1 MGRNSGDHRQSRAA
15 AGVMLVRL
23 PDAEWQHVDGL
34 KSVLAALD
42 DIYGGP
48 RYVGGAVRDTLLDLP
63 VSDVDIATVLLPD
76 EVINRLEAAGINA
89 IPTGIEH
96 GTVTAA
102 VDGKNYEIT
111 TLRRDVATDGRR
123 ATVAFATDWQ
133 EDAARRDFT
142 INALYADP
150 KSGEIFDYFDGL
162 SDLEAR
168 RLRFI
173 GDANQRI
180 AEDFLR
186 ILRYFRF
193 LARYGEGQI
202 DGDAIKACAVGAHGL
217 TALSR
222 ERIAQELTRILGL
235 KNPVA
240 SVGLMI
246 DNGIFTP
253 FLPELS
259 GSAVDDLLHL
269 VEREAQFAQPVSLPA
284 RFLALLIRDIVAADK
299 VAARLKLSNKM
310 REGFAQRLRAGVPTP
325 FNVRAIA
332 YGADIDTARDAVML
346 YAVDADVPECLA
358 RLEQWDIPT
367 LVIKGGELISIG
379 LPPGPLVAKTLQAI
393 ESSWITQDFPDTTRQ
408 RELAVQ
414 MVNAA
419 LAALRVRT

>member
-1 MGRNSGDHRQSRAA
+1 MGRDGGDNRQSRAA
-15 AGVMLVRL
+15 AGMTPVRL
-23 PDAEWQHVDGL
+23 PSAAWQHADGL
-34 KSVLAALD
+34 KRILAALD
-42 DIYGGP
+42 DAYGGP
-48 RYVGGAVRDTLLDLP
+48 RYVGGAVRDTLLGLP
-63 VSDVDIATVLLPD
+63 VTDVDIATALLPN
-76 EVINRLEAAGINA
+76 EVINRLEASEIKA

-123 ATVAFATDWQ
+123 ATVAFATDWH

-150 KSGEIFDYFDGL
+150 KSGEVFDYFDGL
-162 SDLEAR
+162 SDLKAR

-193 LARYGEGQI
+193 LARYDGGQM
-202 DGDAIKACAVGAHGL
+202 DADAIQACAGGAHGL

-222 ERIAQELTRILGL
+222 ERIAQELTRILSL
-235 KNPVA
+235 KDPVA
-240 SVGLMI
+240 SVALMI
-246 DNGIFTP
+246 ANGIFTP

-259 GSAVDDLLHL
+259 ANAANDLQRL
-269 VEREAQFAQPVSLPA
+269 VEREAQCAQPISLPA
-284 RFLALLIRDIVAADK
+284 RFLALLTRDIVAVDK

-310 REGFAQRLRAGVPTP
+310 REGLTQRLRANVPTP
-325 FNVRAIA
+325 ANVRAIA
-332 YGADIDTARDAVML
+332 YRADIDTARDAAML
-346 YAVDADVPECLA
+346 YSVEANLLECLA

-367 LVIKGGELISIG
+367 LSIKGGELIAMG
-379 LPPGPLVAKTLQAI
+379 LPAGPLVAKTLQAI
-393 ESSWITQDFPDTTRQ
+393 EAAWIEEDFPDAARQ
-408 RELAVQ
+408 RALAIQ
-414 MVNAA
+414 MVNAV
-419 LAALRVRT
+419 LLEKT

>member
-1 MGRNSGDHRQSRAA
+1 MTPA
-15 AGVMLVRL
+15 RL
-23 PDAEWQHVDGL
+23 PDSAWQHADGL
-34 KSVLAALD
+34 KKILAALD
-42 DIYGGP
+42 DAYGGP
-48 RYVGGAVRDTLLDLP
+48 RYVGGAVRDTLLGLP
-63 VSDVDIATVLLPD
+63 VSDIDIATALLPN
-76 EVINRLEAAGINA
+76 EVINRLQDAGIKA

-142 INALYADP
+142 INALYAAP
-150 KSGEIFDYFDGL
+150 KSGEVFDYFDGL
-162 SDLEAR
+162 NDLEAR

-193 LARYGEGQI
+193 LARYGGGQM
-202 DGDAIKACAVGAHGL
+202 DADAIQACANGAHGL

-222 ERIAQELTRILGL
+222 ERIAQELTRILAL
-235 KNPVA
+235 KDPVA
-240 SVGLMI
+240 SVALMI
-246 DNGIFTP
+246 ANGIFTP

-259 GSAVDDLLHL
+259 ASAANDLQRL
-269 VEREAQFAQPVSLPA
+269 VEREAQYAQPVSLPA
-284 RFLALLIRDIVAADK
+284 RFLALLTRDILAVDK

-310 REGFAQRLRAGVPTP
+310 REGFAQRLRTDAPTP
-325 FNVRAIA
+325 ANIRAIA
-332 YGADIDTARDAVML
+332 YRADIDTARDAAML
-346 YAVDADVPECLA
+346 YAGEADLPECLA

-367 LVIKGGELISIG
+367 LSIKGGELIAMG
-379 LPPGPLVAKTLQAI
+379 LPAGPLVAKTLQAVEAAWI
-393 ESSWITQDFPDTTRQ
+393 EADFPDAARQ
-408 RELAVQ
+408 RALATQ

-419 LAALRVRT
+419 LPRKT

>member
-1 MGRNSGDHRQSRAA
+1 MTPA
-15 AGVMLVRL
+15 RL
-23 PDAEWQHVDGL
+23 PDSAWQHADGL
-34 KSVLAALD
+34 KKILAALD
-42 DIYGGP
+42 DAYGGP
-48 RYVGGAVRDTLLDLP
+48 RYVGGAVRDTLLGLP
-63 VSDVDIATVLLPD
+63 VSDIDIATALLPN
-76 EVINRLEAAGINA
+76 EVINRLQDAGIKA

-142 INALYADP
+142 INALYAAP
-150 KSGEIFDYFDGL
+150 KSGEVFDYFDGL
-162 SDLEAR
+162 NDLEAR

-193 LARYGEGQI
+193 LARYGGGQM
-202 DGDAIKACAVGAHGL
+202 DADAIQACANGAHGL

-222 ERIAQELTRILGL
+222 ERIAQELTRILAL
-235 KNPVA
+235 KDPVA
-240 SVGLMI
+240 SVALMI
-246 DNGIFTP
+246 ANGIFTP

-259 GSAVDDLLHL
+259 ASAANDLQRL
-269 VEREAQFAQPVSLPA
+269 VEREAQYAQPVSLPA
-284 RFLALLIRDIVAADK
+284 RFLALLTRDIVAVDK

-310 REGFAQRLRAGVPTP
+310 REGFAQRLRADAPTP
-325 FNVRAIA
+325 ANIRAIA
-332 YGADIDTARDAVML
+332 YRADIDTARDAAML
-346 YAVDADVPECLA
+346 YAGEADLPECLA

-367 LVIKGGELISIG
+367 LSIKGGELIAMG
-379 LPPGPLVAKTLQAI
+379 LPAGPMVAKTLQAVEAAWI
-393 ESSWITQDFPDTTRQ
+393 EADFPDAARQ
-408 RELAVQ
+408 RALATQ

-419 LAALRVRT
+419 LPRKT

>member
-1 MGRNSGDHRQSRAA
+1 MGCDGGDHRQSGATTGMKPA
-15 AGVMLVRL
+15 RL
-23 PDAEWQHVDGL
+23 PDSAWQHADGL
-34 KSVLAALD
+34 KSVLAALED
-42 DIYGGP
+42 VYGGP
-48 RYVGGAVRDTLLDLP
+48 RYVGGAVRDTLLGLP
-63 VSDVDIATVLLPD
+63 VSDVDIATALLPN
-76 EVINRLEAAGINA
+76 EVINRLQDAGIKA

-123 ATVAFATDWQ
+123 ATVAFAADWQ

-142 INALYADP
+142 INALYAAP
-150 KSGEIFDYFDGL
+150 KSGEVFDYFDGL
-162 SDLEAR
+162 NDLEAR

-193 LARYGEGQI
+193 LARYGGGQM
-202 DGDAIKACAVGAHGL
+202 DADAIQACANGAHGL

-222 ERIAQELTRILGL
+222 ERIAQELTRILAL
-235 KNPVA
+235 KDPVA
-240 SVGLMI
+240 SVALMI
-246 DNGIFTP
+246 ANGIFTP

-259 GSAVDDLLHL
+259 ASAANDLQRL
-269 VEREAQFAQPVSLPA
+269 VEREAQYAQPVSLPA
-284 RFLALLIRDIVAADK
+284 RFLALLTRDIVAVDK

-310 REGFAQRLRAGVPTP
+310 REGFAQRLRADAPTP
-325 FNVRAIA
+325 ANIRAIA
-332 YGADIDTARDAVML
+332 YRADIDTARDAAML
-346 YAVDADVPECLA
+346 YAGEADLPECLA

-367 LVIKGGELISIG
+367 LSIKGGELIAMG
-379 LPPGPLVAKTLQAI
+379 LPAGPLVAITLQAVEAAWI
-393 ESSWITQDFPDTTRQ
+393 EADFPDAARQ
-408 RELAVQ
+408 RALATQ

-419 LAALRVRT
+419 LPRKT

>member
-1 MGRNSGDHRQSRAA
+1 MGRDGGDHRQSRAA
-15 AGVMLVRL
+15 VGMTPVRL
-23 PDAEWQHVDGL
+23 PDAKWQHADGL

-42 DIYGGP
+42 DVYGGP
-48 RYVGGAVRDTLLDLP
+48 RYVGGAVRDTLVGLP
-63 VSDVDIATVLLPD
+63 VSDVDIATALLPD
-76 EVINRLEAAGINA
+76 EVINRLEAAGIKA

-133 EDAARRDFT
+133 EDASRRDFT

-150 KSGEIFDYFDGL
+150 KSGEVFDYFDGL
-162 SDLEAR
+162 GDLEAR

-173 GDANQRI
+173 GDAHQRI

-186 ILRYFRF
+186 IR
-193 LARYGEGQI
+193 
-202 DGDAIKACAVGAHGL
+202 ACAVGAHGL

-222 ERIAQELTRILGL
+222 ERIAQELSRLLGL
-235 KNPVA
+235 NNPVA
-240 SVGLMI
+240 SVDLMI
-246 DNGIFTP
+246 RNGIFTP

-259 GSAVDDLLHL
+259 GSAADDLRRL
-269 VEREAQFAQPVSLPA
+269 VEREAQFAHPVSLPA
-284 RFLALLIRDIVAADK
+284 RFLALLTRDNVAVDK

-310 REGFAQRLRAGVPTP
+310 REGFGHRLRAGVPNP

-346 YAVDADVPECLA
+346 YAGDADVPECLA

-367 LVIKGGELISIG
+367 FVIKGGELISMG

-393 ESSWITQDFPDTTRQ
+393 EAAWIAENFPDVARQ

-414 MVNAA
+414 GVNAA
-419 LAALRVRT
+419 LADPNQSN

>member
-1 MGRNSGDHRQSRAA
+1 MKPA
-15 AGVMLVRL
+15 RL
-23 PDAEWQHVDGL
+23 PDSAWQHADGL
-34 KSVLAALD
+34 KKILAALD
-42 DIYGGP
+42 DAYGGP
-48 RYVGGAVRDTLLDLP
+48 RYVGGAVRDTLLGLP
-63 VSDVDIATVLLPD
+63 VSDIDIATALLPN
-76 EVINRLEAAGINA
+76 EVINRLQDAGIKA

-142 INALYADP
+142 INALYAAP
-150 KSGEIFDYFDGL
+150 KSGEVFDYFDGL
-162 SDLEAR
+162 NDLEAR

-193 LARYGEGQI
+193 LARYGGGQM
-202 DGDAIKACAVGAHGL
+202 DADAIQACANGAHGL

-222 ERIAQELTRILGL
+222 ERIAQELTRILAL
-235 KNPVA
+235 KDPVA
-240 SVGLMI
+240 SVALMI
-246 DNGIFTP
+246 ANGIFTP

-259 GSAVDDLLHL
+259 ASAANDLQRL
-269 VEREAQFAQPVSLPA
+269 VEREAQYAQPVSLPA
-284 RFLALLIRDIVAADK
+284 RFLALLTRDILAVDK

-310 REGFAQRLRAGVPTP
+310 REGFAQRLRTDAPTP
-325 FNVRAIA
+325 ANIRAIA
-332 YGADIDTARDAVML
+332 YRADIDTARDAAML
-346 YAVDADVPECLA
+346 YAGEADLPECLA

-367 LVIKGGELISIG
+367 LSIKGGELIAMG
-379 LPPGPLVAKTLQAI
+379 LPAGPLVAITLQAVEAAWI
-393 ESSWITQDFPDTTRQ
+393 EGDFPDAARQ
-408 RELAVQ
+408 RALATQ

-419 LAALRVRT
+419 LPRKT

>member
-1 MGRNSGDHRQSRAA
+1 MGRDGGDHRQSRAA
-15 AGVMLVRL
+15 AGMTPARL
-23 PDAEWQHVDGL
+23 PDAVWQHTEGL
-34 KSVLAALD
+34 KKLLAALD
-42 DIYGGP
+42 DAHGGP
-48 RYVGGAVRDTLLDLP
+48 RYVGGAVRDTLLGLP
-63 VSDVDIATVLLPD
+63 VSDIDIATVLLPN
-76 EVINRLEAAGINA
+76 EVMKRLQDTGIKA

-150 KSGEIFDYFDGL
+150 KSGEVFDYFDGI

-180 AEDFLR
+180 AEDYLR

-193 LARYGEGQI
+193 LARYGGGQI
-202 DGDAIKACAVGAHGL
+202 DADAIQACANGAHGL

-222 ERIAQELTRILGL
+222 ERIAQELTRILAL
-235 KNPVA
+235 KDPVA
-240 SVGLMI
+240 SVTLMI
-246 DNGIFTP
+246 ANGIFTP

-259 GSAVDDLLHL
+259 ANADNDLLRL
-269 VEREAQFAQPVSLPA
+269 IEREAQCAQPVSLPA
-284 RFLALLIRDIVAADK
+284 RFLALLTRDIVAVDK

-310 REGFAQRLRAGVPTP
+310 REGFAQRLHADAPTP
-325 FNVRAIA
+325 ANIRAIA
-332 YGADIDTARDAVML
+332 YRADIDTARDAAML
-346 YAVDADVPECLA
+346 YASDTELPECVA
-358 RLEQWDIPT
+358 RLEQWNVPT
-367 LVIKGGELISIG
+367 LSIKGGELIAMG
-379 LPPGPLVAKTLQAI
+379 LPAGPLVAKTLQAI
-393 ESSWITQDFPDTTRQ
+393 EAAWIQEGFPDAARQ
-408 RELAVQ
+408 RALAVE
-414 MVNAA
+414 MVDAA
-419 LAALRVRT
+419 LPKKA